1 MEEGTMSEDIKAIG
15 RRIPVEVF
23 GQGRLE
29 VIDEV
34 VAPDI
39 REHGNLPPGVPPGRE
54 GLKTIARG
62 LRAAFPD
69 LKNTV
74 DLQVAEG
81 DLVAA
86 KITYTGTMKGDLWGM
101 KATGKQATW
110 TESHF
115 VRIKNGKVTDHWGDI
130 DQLGMLR
137 QLGLAPA
144 APTTAGTR

>member
-1 MEEGTMSEDIKAIG
+1 MSEDIKAIG

-23 GQGRLE
+23 GQGRYE
-29 VIDEV
+29 VVDEI
-34 VAPDI
+34 VAPDSVD
-39 REHGNLPPGVPPGRE
+39 HGTPPPGMPSGRE
-54 GLKTIARG
+54 GLKAIARAM
-62 LRAAFPD
+62 RAAFPD

-81 DLVAA
+81 DLVAG
-86 KITYTGTMKGDLWGM
+86 KITYTGTMKGDLFGM

-115 VRIKNGKVTDHWGDI
+115 VRVKNGKVIEHWGDI
-130 DQLGMLR
+130 DQLSMLR

-144 APTTAGTR
+144 PPATAGTR

>member
-1 MEEGTMSEDIKAIG
+1 MSEDIKAIG
-15 RRIPVEVF
+15 RRIPTEVF
-23 GQGRLE
+23 GQGRYE
-29 VIDEV
+29 VIDEI

-39 REHGNLPPGVPPGRE
+39 VDHGTPPPGMPPGRE
-54 GLKTIARG
+54 GLKAIARA

-81 DLVAA
+81 DLVAG
-86 KITYTGTMKGDLWGM
+86 KITYTGTMKGDLFGM

-115 VRIKNGKVTDHWGDI
+115 VRVKNGKVTEHWGDI
-130 DQLGMLR
+130 DQLSMLR

-144 APTTAGTR
+144 PPATAGTR

>member
-1 MEEGTMSEDIKAIG
+1 MSEDIKAIG

-23 GQGRLE
+23 GQGRYE
-29 VIDEV
+29 VVDEI
-34 VAPDI
+34 VAPDSGD
-39 REHGNLPPGVPPGRE
+39 HGTPPPGMPSGRE
-54 GLKTIARG
+54 GLKAIARAM
-62 LRAAFPD
+62 RAAFPD

-81 DLVAA
+81 DLVAG
-86 KITYTGTMKGDLWGM
+86 KITYTGTMKSDLFGM

-115 VRIKNGKVTDHWGDI
+115 VRVKNGKVIEHWGDI
-130 DQLGMLR
+130 DQLSMLR

-144 APTTAGTR
+144 PPATAGTR

>member
-1 MEEGTMSEDIKAIG
+1 MSEDIKAIS

-23 GQGRLE
+23 GQGRFD
-29 VIDEV
+29 VVDEV
-34 VAPDI
+34 VASDI

-54 GLKTIARG
+54 GLKTIARA

-69 LKNTV
+69 LKNTI

-81 DLVAA
+81 DLVAT

-101 KATGKQATW
+101 PATGKQATW

-115 VRIKNGKVTDHWGDI
+115 LRIKNGQSTDHWGDI

-144 APTTAGTR
+144 VPTAAGTR

>member
-1 MEEGTMSEDIKAIG
+1 MAEDIKAIA
-15 RRIPVEVF
+15 RRIPVEVIA
-23 GQGRLE
+23 QGRF
-29 VIDEV
+29 EV
-34 VAPDI
+34 VDDLVAADV

-54 GLKTIARG
+54 GLKAIARA

-69 LKNTV
+69 LKNTI

-81 DLVAA
+81 DLVAT

-101 KATGKQATW
+101 PATGKHATW

-115 VRIKNGKVTDHWGDI
+115 VRIKDGKATDHWGDI

-144 APTTAGTR
+144 PPAAAPTR

>member
-1 MEEGTMSEDIKAIG
+1 MAEDIKAIG

-23 GQGRLE
+23 GQGRYE
-29 VIDEV
+29 VIDEI
-34 VAPDI
+34 VAPEIVD
-39 REHGNLPPGVPPGRE
+39 HGTPPPGMPPGRE
-54 GLKTIARG
+54 GLKAIARAM
-62 LRAAFPD
+62 RAAFPD

-81 DLVAA
+81 DLVAG
-86 KITYTGTMKGDLWGM
+86 KITYTGTMKGDLFGM

-115 VRIKNGKVTDHWGDI
+115 VRVKNGKVTEHWGDI
-130 DQLGMLR
+130 DQLSMLR

-144 APTTAGTR
+144 PPATAGTR